1 VAKLYEIQVPTE
13 IAILSP
19 SLLCFYTQHHIFMD
33 GVVDAIHQEYILLNI
48 TGTGLK
54 KAWLLQRAA

>member
-1 VAKLYEIQVPTE
+1 MFLYPAPYIYG
-13 IAILSP
+13 
-19 SLLCFYTQHHIFMD
+19 C
-33 GVVDAIHQEYILLNI
+33 GVVDAIHQEYILVNI